1 MELNYSDT
9 YIIEPKDKTKELPY
23 GLKQIP
29 VKLEEILSTGQI
41 KVEVQSFMYNIRLE
55 DFVVLGKCYK
65 EKES

>member
-9 YIIEPKDKTKELPY
+9 HIIEPKDKTKELPY

-29 VKLEEILSTGQI
+29 VKLEEVLSTGQL

-55 DFVVLGKCYK
+55 DFAALGKCYK